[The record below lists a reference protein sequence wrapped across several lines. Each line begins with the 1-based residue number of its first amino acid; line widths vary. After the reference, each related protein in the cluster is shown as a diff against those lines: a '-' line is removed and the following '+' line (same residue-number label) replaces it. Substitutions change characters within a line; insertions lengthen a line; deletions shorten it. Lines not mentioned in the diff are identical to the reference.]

1 MNDTNKL
8 FVELIRVAIST
19 QDVLSIAPSVQDW
32 KVLYEMAKK
41 QSLVGICFA
50 GVQKSFSHSPYRSTY
65 SEQASGEDPSVI
77 GMPEMLY
84 LT

>member
-32 KVLYEMAKK
+32 KALYEMAKK
-41 QSLVGICFA
+41 TKSCRDLLCWGSEDFLSLSLPFDRLRT
-50 GVQKSFSHSPYRSTY
+50 GVWRGSIRDWY
-65 SEQASGEDPSVI
+65 A
-77 GMPEMLY
+77 
-84 LT
+84 